1 LLILAVYSNKGE
13 QEAVLQCMSLGA
25 VDFWITPLRSNEVRN
40 LWTRVWQRKGFPTAT
55 DVKPYILGESSGSD
69 DTNK

>member
-1 LLILAVYSNKGE
+1 
-13 QEAVLQCMSLGA
+13 MSLGA

-40 LWTRVWQRKGFPTAT
+40 LWTRVWQRKGFPTAPG
-55 DVKPYILGESSGSD
+55 VKPYLLGESSGDGSD